1 MFPVKKIMS
10 KNVTKLPADKPVS
23 GVVVSMQT
31 SHCGS
36 VVIAEGD
43 EYVGIITERDLV
55 LKVMGTGKDLE
66 KTLNREIMSS
76 PVMTIDEEAGIIE
89 ANDLMDLHQIRHL
102 VVVNK
107 KGEMVGVVSV
117 RDLLH
122 PVYLGDTTW

>member
-55 LKVMGTGKDLE
+55 LKVMGMGKDIE